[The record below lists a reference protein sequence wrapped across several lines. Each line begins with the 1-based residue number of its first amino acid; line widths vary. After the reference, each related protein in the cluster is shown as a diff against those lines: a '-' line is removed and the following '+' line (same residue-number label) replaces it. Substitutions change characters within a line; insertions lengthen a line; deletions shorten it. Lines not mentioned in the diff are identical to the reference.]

1 MGHQKRDKLNYLHRL
16 LPEGLVADAAW
27 FTRMG
32 YPSPLRSRYVA
43 SGWLEPVMRGVFR
56 RPLHTPG
63 VEEGSVP
70 LRWQHVVVS
79 LQLVLER
86 PIVVGGRTALEVQGF
101 GHYASSGRPGEV
113 HLYGDEAAP
122 GWLRKLPMDAA
133 FVFHNARKLFR
144 NEPLADGVGR
154 LKAILGNDA
163 EGDAEAIRGSL
174 TWRRFGDGEWPIVLS
189 TPERAVLELLD
200 ELPDKETF
208 HQVDVLMEG
217 LANLSPRRMDGLLR
231 ECRSVKVKRLFLWF
245 AERTGHAWLERI
257 DREGVDLG
265 SGKRMLARGGKL
277 DPKYQITVP
286 EDLDAGG

>member
-1 MGHQKRDKLNYLHRL
+1 M
-16 LPEGLVADAAW
+16 ADAAW

-32 YPSPLRSRYVA
+32 YSSPLRSRYVE
-43 SGWLEPVMRGVFR
+43 SGWLQPVTRGVFR

-63 VEEGSVP
+63 VEEATVP

-86 PIVVGGRTALEVQGF
+86 PIVVGGRTALELQGF
-101 GHYASSGRPGEV
+101 GHYASSGPPREV
-113 HLYGDEAAP
+113 HLYGDDPAP
-122 GWLRKLPMDAA
+122 GWLGKLPMDTA

-144 NEPLADGVGR
+144 SEPIADGVRR
-154 LKAILGNDA
+154 LKAILANDA
-163 EGDAEAIRGSL
+163 GGDVEAVHGSL

-208 HQVDVLMEG
+208 HQVGALMDG
-217 LANLSPRRMDGLLR
+217 LANVSPRRMDGLLR
-231 ECRSVKVKRLFLWF
+231 ECRSVKVRHLFLWF
-245 AERTGHAWLERI
+245 AERTGHAWLERM
-257 DREGVDLG
+257 DRAGVDLG

-286 EDLDAGG
+286 EDLDAVG